1 MTSNLDIL
9 TFLKA
14 DQDAK
19 AKEKEEDKELRA
31 RERKE
36 DMEHILAMIKIGVE
50 KEVRA
55 AIEPVEERLQ
65 LQEKVNQQLFKK
77 INSLVLELDTL
88 KQGVDS
94 MQQAEAFPV
103 LPEPQVQQR
112 QVYRLQGQ
120 GHRVQEQL
128 AVTKEI
134 NSFQMSEKRDL
145 CSAARKVV
153 GFSPIEPRMLEI
165 QVQSYGAKDKEEAM
179 LLEVKSYLKCE
190 MKMLPSDI
198 DKLNFV
204 RIFPPA
210 KEEWNVLYVEFGSD
224 QEVDTVFSHTRMMVK
239 KDHRLIRWTP
249 KQMFDRFRGIQSLAY
264 TIRQEEGL
272 KTRVKIGQ
280 TDFLLSTRS
289 PNSSFWHSR
298 TLPSN
303 LPDIDLEQSPPPGRP
318 SYSRFGPTS
327 SSSEL
332 QRTAATE
339 NSSN

>member
-94 MQQAEAFPV
+94 KQQAEAFPG

-128 AVTKEI
+128 AMTKEI
-134 NSFQMSEKRDL
+134 NSFQMSEKRDPL
-145 CSAARKVV
+145 
-153 GFSPIEPRMLEI
+153 SP
-165 QVQSYGAKDKEEAM
+165 
-179 LLEVKSYLKCE
+179 
-190 MKMLPSDI
+190 
-198 DKLNFV
+198 
-204 RIFPPA
+204 
-210 KEEWNVLYVEFGSD
+210 
-224 QEVDTVFSHTRMMVK
+224 
-239 KDHRLIRWTP
+239 
-249 KQMFDRFRGIQSLAY
+249 
-264 TIRQEEGL
+264 
-272 KTRVKIGQ
+272 
-280 TDFLLSTRS
+280 
-289 PNSSFWHSR
+289 
-298 TLPSN
+298 
-303 LPDIDLEQSPPPGRP
+303 
-318 SYSRFGPTS
+318 
-327 SSSEL
+327 
-332 QRTAATE
+332 
-339 NSSN
+339 